1 MIEIPRDTKAK
12 LEISKEEE
20 FNPIKQDVKA
30 GKLRFVEGPPSRPG
44 GYMWNYGAFPQV
56 KIPFF
61 CQRILILPLFHL
73 TQTWEDPNFK
83 HPETDAFG
91 DKDPLDLCEI
101 GESVATV
108 GEVKQVKVL
117 GVLAMIDEGV
127 YLFFSIQNLPT
138 IYLPK
143 QAKPTGRSLS
153 LMSRIPWL
161 TS

>member
-61 CQRILILPLFHL
+61 CQRILIFTAFPLNPDL
-73 TQTWEDPNFK
+73 GGPELQTP
-83 HPETDAFG
+83 
-91 DKDPLDLCEI
+91 
-101 GESVATV
+101 
-108 GEVKQVKVL
+108 
-117 GVLAMIDEGV
+117 
-127 YLFFSIQNLPT
+127 
-138 IYLPK
+138 
-143 QAKPTGRSLS
+143 
-153 LMSRIPWL
+153 
-161 TS
+161 